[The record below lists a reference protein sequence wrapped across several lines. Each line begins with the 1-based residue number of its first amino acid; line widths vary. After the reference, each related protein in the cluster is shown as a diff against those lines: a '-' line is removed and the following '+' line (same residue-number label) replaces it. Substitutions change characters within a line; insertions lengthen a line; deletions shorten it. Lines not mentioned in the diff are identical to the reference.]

1 MRNRHDGPAHG
12 SAALK
17 PVAGLPCAM
26 TSLSSVPFTKAA
38 DSSVP
43 KRYYASI
50 TPGADTSRVPVQHFT
65 ARRPF
70 TGLGTVT
77 VRR

>member
-1 MRNRHDGPAHG
+1 
-12 SAALK
+12 
-17 PVAGLPCAM
+17 M